1 MSLRHIS
8 FHLMCVFTPC
18 LFHFISF
25 HFISF
30 SVHFISFHFPFI
42 FFSCHF
48 ISCHVHFS
56 FISFLFILSFH
67 FTHFMSMAFRLPIFI
82 HFHCDFHHDV
92 HVQFVF
98 FHFILCN
105 VLIFMSLHGVINQS
119 TNQSI
124 NQLINQSINQPCS
137 RLHHQILMAV
147 QNSFPP
153 IVKCQHVQSSCHASP
168 LPSGKLT

>member
-1 MSLRHIS
+1 
-8 FHLMCVFTPC
+8 MCVFTPC

-25 HFISF
+25 HFI
-30 SVHFISFHFPFI
+30 FISFHFAFI

-119 TNQSI
+119 TNQSV
-124 NQLINQSINQPCS
+124 NQPINQPTLQS
-137 RLHHQILMAV
+137 LTPSNIDGSPKL
-147 QNSFPP
+147 FPTHCKMSARS
-153 IVKCQHVQSSCHASP
+153 IFMLFSLIIQYP
-168 LPSGKLT
+168 LVN